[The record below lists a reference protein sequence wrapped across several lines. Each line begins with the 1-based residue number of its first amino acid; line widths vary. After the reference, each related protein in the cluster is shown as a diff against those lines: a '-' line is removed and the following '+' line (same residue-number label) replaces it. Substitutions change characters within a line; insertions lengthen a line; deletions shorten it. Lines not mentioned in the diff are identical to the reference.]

1 MGGVHSRR
9 RHPKQDSQIQY
20 ETVLL
25 NQQVAQLQAEIMRLE
40 ALVEDQGE
48 RIRRFMKNDHRAF
61 PDELHS
67 NPMFVD
73 AKMMNS

>member
-1 MGGVHSRR
+1 MGGVHSR

-25 NQQVAQLQAEIMRLE
+25 NQQVVSAEIMRLE

-61 PDELHS
+61 PDEHS

>member
-1 MGGVHSRR
+1 MGVIHSRR

-25 NQQVAQLQAEIMRLE
+25 NQQVAQLQTDMVELRKLVAHQEDRNRRLKGNE
-40 ALVEDQGE
+40 A
-48 RIRRFMKNDHRAF
+48 RAF

-67 NPMFVD
+67 NHLFID
-73 AKMMNS
+73 AKMMNT

>member
-1 MGGVHSRR
+1 M
-9 RHPKQDSQIQY
+9 K
-20 ETVLL
+20 
-25 NQQVAQLQAEIMRLE
+25 LE